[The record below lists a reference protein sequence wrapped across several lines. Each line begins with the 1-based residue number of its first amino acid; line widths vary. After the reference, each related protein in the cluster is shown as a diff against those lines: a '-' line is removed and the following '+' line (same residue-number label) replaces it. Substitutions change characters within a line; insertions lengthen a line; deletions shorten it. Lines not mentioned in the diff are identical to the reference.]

1 MGFFDDL
8 LRGATAPGVMQNG
21 MNIGLQGLADAQR
34 KRELQ
39 AQIQREQEQQAFINQ
54 FKQREFDQNQQN
66 WNQTR
71 QDNVYNN
78 QQDDV
83 YRDTAFRV
91 GLEQQLAANALAKD
105 KYQNVELPESKA
117 KISNYQEG
125 RAPSQEEF
133 LWRQMTPEQ
142 QQAFLESY
150 TQNKFKPA
158 AAGNQGAKI
167 TPAGLV
173 SLRGQMTNPIQG
185 GRMDMPFDSI
195 AAMAGKIQNTADSLN
210 NVNGGQMQSA
220 PMMNQDAELSPAD
233 QEAIAGLSS
242 MNPEEIDWQATMAKY
257 PNLNW
262 NAIMQKMG
270 AK

>member
-1 MGFFDDL
+1 MGFWDDL
-8 LRGATAPGVMQNG
+8 LRGATAPGVMRNG
-21 MNIGLQGLADAQR
+21 MNIGISGMAEAQR
-34 KRELQ
+34 RKEEQ
-39 AQIQREQEQQAFINQ
+39 ALIQRQQEEQAFNRM

-71 QDNVYNN
+71 QDNIYNN

-91 GLEQQLAANALAKD
+91 GLEQQLAANAMAQN
-105 KYQNVELPESKA
+105 KYQNIELPESKA

-142 QQAFLESY
+142 QQSFLNSY

-158 AAGNQGAKI
+158 AAGSQGAQI

-185 GRMDMPFDSI
+185 GRMDMPFDSV
-195 AAMAGKIQNTADSLN
+195 AAMAGRIQNTADSLN
-210 NVNGGQMQSA
+210 AANGGQPQAA

-233 QEAIAGLSS
+233 QEAIDGLSS
-242 MNPEEIDWQATMAKY
+242 MNIDEIDWQATMAKY

-262 NAIMQKMG
+262 KAIMQAMG
-270 AK
+270 VK